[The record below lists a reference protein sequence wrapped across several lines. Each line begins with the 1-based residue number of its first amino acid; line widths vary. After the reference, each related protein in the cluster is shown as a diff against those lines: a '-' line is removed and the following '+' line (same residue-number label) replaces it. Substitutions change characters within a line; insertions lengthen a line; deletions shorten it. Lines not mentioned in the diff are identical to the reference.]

1 MTANRDDV
9 IDALTGKLQRLATL
23 DKDDRKAIAALP
35 FTTETVPSGYP
46 AVLEGARPARHCL
59 LVDGYAFRHRS
70 TREGSRQILSFHMR
84 GDIVDL
90 ERLMIPKA
98 DHGVQ
103 TITRA
108 TIAWIPADALGKAAR
123 SRPAIGEAL
132 WRDTLIDASIFREW
146 ILNVG
151 RRDARTRIAHMLCEF
166 VARGVA
172 AGLGPG
178 DGFELPMTQ
187 EQVGDATGLT
197 AVHVNRMLQQL
208 RADGVLARDN
218 RVDRVVHWKQLCAI
232 GGFDNA
238 YLHAAAA

>member
-1 MTANRDDV
+1 MTARPDDV
-9 IDALTGKLQRLATL
+9 IEALTGKLERLARLDRADRETL
-23 DKDDRKAIAALP
+23 AALP
-35 FTTETVPSGYP
+35 FTLQTVPSGYE
-46 AVLEGARPARHCL
+46 AVREGAPAPAHSL
-59 LVDGYAFRHRS
+59 LVEGYACRHRS
-70 TREGSRQILSFHMR
+70 TSEGGKQILSFHMR
-84 GDIVDL
+84 GDILDL
-90 ERLMIPKA
+90 ERLLLPKA

-103 TITRA
+103 TISRA
-108 TIAWIPADALGKAAR
+108 TLAWIPAEALADAAR
-123 SRPAIGEAL
+123 RRPTIGEAL

-151 RRDARTRIAHMLCEF
+151 RRDARSRIAHMLCEF
-166 VARGVA
+166 VTRGVA